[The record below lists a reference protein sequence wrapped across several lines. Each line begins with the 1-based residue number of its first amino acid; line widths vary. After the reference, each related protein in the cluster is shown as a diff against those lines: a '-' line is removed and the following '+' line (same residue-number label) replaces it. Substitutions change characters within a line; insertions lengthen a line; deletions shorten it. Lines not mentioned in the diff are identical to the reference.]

1 MDEKRTLRVAIRRE
15 MGESICGDEASS
27 LLWEGESISDKWER
41 GVIQL
46 SKGYGFYFY
55 TYIFKG
61 N

>member
-1 MDEKRTLRVAIRRE
+1 
-15 MGESICGDEASS
+15 
-27 LLWEGESISDKWER
+27 LLLEGESISDKWER